1 MTVHDRVEYALS
13 EYVRKRPAQKV
24 IGWLDEQDENNLYIS
39 VITLGEIEKGIIIN
53 SAETI
58 QNAVKN
64 SRFGPAR

>member
-1 MTVHDRVEYALS
+1 M
-13 EYVRKRPAQKV
+13 
-24 IGWLDEQDENNLYIS
+24 QDENNLYIS
-39 VITLGEIEKGIIIN
+39 VITLGEIEKGIITN